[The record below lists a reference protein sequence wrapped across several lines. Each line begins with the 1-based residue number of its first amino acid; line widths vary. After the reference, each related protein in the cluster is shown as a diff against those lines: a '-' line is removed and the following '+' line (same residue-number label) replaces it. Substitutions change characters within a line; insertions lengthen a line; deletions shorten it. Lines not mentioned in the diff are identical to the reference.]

1 MERKNKPKIS
11 ETNAYRLYAGT
22 EHGYEVTPEN
32 NYPSN
37 KFTLEPIIK
46 LKNTFI
52 FITFILLIKIK

>member
-46 LKNTFI
+46 LKNTAGP
-52 FITFILLIKIK
+52 